1 MKRIFRLLPFIM
13 LAAGLTI
20 LSSCGGDDPSA
31 SAVMTKKLIAHP
43 WELSNV
49 TVDGTDKT
57 ALYSGLTITFS
68 KTGFTTTNG
77 GVVWSASGTWEFIDK
92 KAQFMIRND
101 DLEIEIIEA
110 TSSTLKLGFSWTSD
124 TFGPG
129 RASSIA
135 GNHVVTLVE

>member
-1 MKRIFRLLPFIM
+1 MKKILKLIPM
-13 LAAGLTI
+13 LILSAGLTM
-20 LSSCGGDDPSA
+20 LMSCGGDDPTPVEA
-31 SAVMTKKLIAHP
+31 MTKKILAHP

-49 TVDGTDKT
+49 TVDGNNET

-77 GVVWSASGTWEFIDK
+77 GVIWPASGTWEFTDK
-92 KAQFMIRND
+92 NAQFFIRND

-110 TSSTLKLGFSWTSD
+110 TETTLILGFAWTSD

-129 RASSIA
+129 RVNSIA